1 MIKNKVM
8 IALLL
13 AMLAG
18 ITLIPSVSA
27 SENNEINAEVNMD
40 DALTT
45 EEKIISSIPSN
56 QNSVENIT
64 KAKELLEKVKA
75 QNLQEISDSV
85 NKSTSGTQ
93 IKSATTVT
101 LGTDKTLTTAD
112 IGNSG
117 TSTSGAVP
125 NFKDADYSTS
135 YRRARASV
143 LIGPGGYGTG
153 GAWAWVGKS
162 IYVSGSG
169 SRSANIRMAGNIK
182 GETSAFAGGQSNTDI
197 NLIVKD
203 TTTGT
208 SYTTSIYS
216 QSAGGVGDYIVDE
229 SFNDGISVTL
239 QAGHY
244 YNIYVSV
251 DGSTAVYYAG
261 EAGSDFGPGD
271 GDDGGQKV
279 SYSSIVIDF

>member
-75 QNLQEISDSV
+75 QNIQEISDSV

-112 IGNSG
+112 IGNLNFGS
-117 TSTSGAVP
+117 ST
-125 NFKDADYSTS
+125 
-135 YRRARASV
+135 
-143 LIGPGGYGTG
+143 
-153 GAWAWVGKS
+153 
-162 IYVSGSG
+162 
-169 SRSANIRMAGNIK
+169 
-182 GETSAFAGGQSNTDI
+182 
-197 NLIVKD
+197 
-203 TTTGT
+203 
-208 SYTTSIYS
+208 
-216 QSAGGVGDYIVDE
+216 
-229 SFNDGISVTL
+229 
-239 QAGHY
+239 
-244 YNIYVSV
+244 
-251 DGSTAVYYAG
+251 
-261 EAGSDFGPGD
+261 
-271 GDDGGQKV
+271 
-279 SYSSIVIDF
+279 